1 MLFEI
6 LKLFFF
12 LVQFLV
18 VLSPS
23 GCFEILLPFSSQ
35 VKIWAISGMLGHSRV
50 LWEHTTFFLARL
62 GLWDFWLFLLSTS
75 AWRVFQLFT
84 RWSVPLWFHVV
95 FGALKSVRDLATFSC
110 NLQACPHYIFF
121 FDHQSIFKGFK
132 VANYLFPRR
141 SFKNMTSDSLR
152 FYHFFPSK
160 SKFEHILVFW
170 GPLGVSDNLQP
181 LSSQVWSCANSGC
194 FCSLTGLGDFSTF
207 FSLSRPLRFLVVVAP
222 KGTLRFWHLFA
233 QLPRPV
239 RFKKFF
245 TPVAS

>member
-6 LKLFFF
+6 LTLFFF

-110 NLQACPHYIFF
+110 NLQACLHYIFF
-121 FDHQSIFKGFK
+121 LITKAYLKVLKSLTIFFLVGPLKIWHLIVWDFTTFFLASRNLSIFWYFG
-132 VANYLFPRR
+132 VLLGSLTTYNLYPR
-141 SFKNMTSDSLR
+141 
-152 FYHFFPSK
+152 K
-160 SKFEHILVFW
+160 SGPVQILVVFALWQVLEIFQPFSRCLDHSDFW
-170 GPLGVSDNLQP
+170 
-181 LSSQVWSCANSGC
+181 
-194 FCSLTGLGDFSTF
+194 
-207 FSLSRPLRFLVVVAP
+207 
-222 KGTLRFWHLFA
+222 
-233 QLPRPV
+233 
-239 RFKKFF
+239 
-245 TPVAS
+245 